1 MNKRNIKKFFIIIGT
16 ILLLLD
22 FGICFI
28 DSGDIFEAL
37 ITMALETF
45 IEFGELESILS
56 ILGMT
61 FILFGLIIKEENI
74 PHTTENNK
82 KSIVKYNV
90 LRVIGFIPFIGVLCF
105 GIYSAIVGFG
115 FVSSYSKGIE
125 GFLSSIFIISFFVW
139 PLYIIGAV
147 IIIKSSSKIKSFKNN
162 KMKNTTEKD
171 RNIYI

>member
-1 MNKRNIKKFFIIIGT
+1 MNKRNIKKIFIIIGT
-16 ILLLLD
+16 ILLLID
-22 FGICFI
+22 FVICFI

-82 KSIVKYNV
+82 K
-90 LRVIGFIPFIGVLCF
+90 
-105 GIYSAIVGFG
+105 IYS
-115 FVSSYSKGIE
+115 
-125 GFLSSIFIISFFVW
+125 
-139 PLYIIGAV
+139 
-147 IIIKSSSKIKSFKNN
+147 KI
-162 KMKNTTEKD
+162 
-171 RNIYI
+171 